1 MSSVNKVTLIGRLGA
16 DPEVRYTQGG
26 QPVAS
31 LRMATSENWT
41 DREGQRKERT
51 EWHSITVWGK
61 QAELCGQYLAKGR
74 QVYIE
79 GRLQTREY
87 TDREGI
93 NRKAV
98 EIVANQIVFLGGRGE
113 SSDSQSSWGKN
124 SNNQGGWNKGAN
136 SNAGAAQGG
145 GSQGGG
151 TQGGG
156 SQGGGSQGGGSQGS
170 GSQGS
175 GSQGGGSQGGDS
187 QGSGSQDGGSQD
199 GWGQTGGGNQGG
211 WGQNNGGNQGGWNQ
225 KSDASQGTWGQTKPA
240 STNEGGQEGNGGDDP
255 IPF

>member
-41 DREGQRKERT
+41 DRDGQRKERT

-113 SSDSQSSWGKN
+113 SSDSQGSWGKSN
-124 SNNQGGWNKGAN
+124 NNQGGWNKGAG
-136 SNAGAAQGG
+136 SSSGAAQGG
-145 GSQGGG
+145 NAQSSGSQGGWG
-151 TQGGG
+151 QSGGGNQGGWGQSSGGNQGGG
-156 SQGGGSQGGGSQGS
+156 SQGGGSQGGWNQGS
-170 GSQGS
+170 
-175 GSQGGGSQGGDS
+175 
-187 QGSGSQDGGSQD
+187 
-199 GWGQTGGGNQGG
+199 
-211 WGQNNGGNQGGWNQ
+211 
-225 KSDASQGTWGQTKPA
+225 DANQGTWGQTKPA

>member
-41 DREGQRKERT
+41 DRDGQRKERT

-98 EIVANQIVFLGGRGE
+98 EIVSNQIVFLGGRGD
-113 SSDSQSSWGKN
+113 SGDSQGSWGKGN
-124 SNNQGGWNKGAN
+124 SNQGGWNKGAGN
-136 SNAGAAQGG
+136 NAGPAQGG
-145 GSQGGG
+145 NAPN
-151 TQGGG
+151 
-156 SQGGGSQGGGSQGS
+156 
-170 GSQGS
+170 
-175 GSQGGGSQGGDS
+175 
-187 QGSGSQDGGSQD
+187 
-199 GWGQTGGGNQGG
+199 GGNQGG
-211 WGQNNGGNQGGWNQ
+211 WGQAGGSNQQAGWGQSSGGSQGGWNQ
-225 KSDASQGTWGQTKPA
+225 NNDANQGTWGQTKPA
-240 STNEGGQEGNGGDDP
+240 STNEGGQDGNGGDDP

>member
-41 DREGQRKERT
+41 DRDGQRKERT

-98 EIVANQIVFLGGRGE
+98 EIVANQIVFLGGRGD
-113 SSDSQSSWGKN
+113 SGDSQGSWGKGG
-124 SNNQGGWNKGAN
+124 NNQGGWNKGA
-136 SNAGAAQGG
+136 AQGG
-145 GSQGGG
+145 NAQS
-151 TQGGG
+151 
-156 SQGGGSQGGGSQGS
+156 
-170 GSQGS
+170 
-175 GSQGGGSQGGDS
+175 
-187 QGSGSQDGGSQD
+187 
-199 GWGQTGGGNQGG
+199 GGNQGG
-211 WGQNNGGNQGGWNQ
+211 WGQSGGGNQQTGWGQSSGANQGGGSQGGWNQ
-225 KSDASQGTWGQTKPA
+225 NNDANQGTWGQTKPA
-240 STNEGGQEGNGGDDP
+240 ATNDGGQDGNGGDDP

>member
-41 DREGQRKERT
+41 DREGQRQERT

-74 QVYIE
+74 QAYIE

-98 EIVANQIVFLGGRGE
+98 EIVANQIVFLGGRG
-113 SSDSQSSWGKN
+113 DSGGENKSSWGQGGGGK
-124 SNNQGGWNKGAN
+124 QGGWKQGAN
-136 SNAGAAQGG
+136 SNSGAAQGG
-145 GSQGGG
+145 ANQD
-151 TQGGG
+151 GG
-156 SQGGGSQGGGSQGS
+156 SQGGWGNSGGNQAARSQGGEK
-170 GSQGS
+170 
-175 GSQGGGSQGGDS
+175 
-187 QGSGSQDGGSQD
+187 
-199 GWGQTGGGNQGG
+199 QGG
-211 WGQNNGGNQGGWNQ
+211 WGQSSGGNQGGWNQ
-225 KSDASQGTWGQTKPA
+225 SNDANQGSWGQTKPA
-240 STNEGGQEGNGGDDP
+240 SSNDGGQDGNGGSDP

>member
-1 MSSVNKVTLIGRLGA
+1 MSSVNKVILIGRLGA

-41 DREGQRKERT
+41 DRDGQRQERT

-74 QVYIE
+74 QVYLE

-98 EIVANQIVFLGGRGE
+98 DIVANQIVFLGGRSEGGGGGGGWN
-113 SSDSQSSWGKN
+113 Q
-124 SNNQGGWNKGAN
+124 NQGGGNQSGGWGQGAGN
-136 SNAGAAQGG
+136 QTG

-151 TQGGG
+151 WG
-156 SQGGGSQGGGSQGS
+156 QGS
-170 GSQGS
+170 NQNSSNQG
-175 GSQGGGSQGGDS
+175 
-187 QGSGSQDGGSQD
+187 
-199 GWGQTGGGNQGG
+199 GWGQSSGNQGG
-211 WGQNNGGNQGGWNQ
+211 WGQS
-225 KSDASQGTWGQTKPA
+225 SDSQ
-240 STNEGGQEGNGGDDP
+240 SGGQSSGGDNNGGDDP

>member
-41 DREGQRKERT
+41 DRDGQRKERT

-74 QVYIE
+74 QAYIE

-113 SSDSQSSWGKN
+113 SGDNQNSWGKGGGAGK
-124 SNNQGGWNKGAN
+124 QGGWNKGA
-136 SNAGAAQGG
+136 SSAGGSSTPSPQGNANQSGGNQGG
-145 GSQGGG
+145 WGQSGGTNQGSGNQGSESQGG
-151 TQGGG
+151 
-156 SQGGGSQGGGSQGS
+156 SSQGGGSQGS
-170 GSQGS
+170 N
-175 GSQGGGSQGGDS
+175 
-187 QGSGSQDGGSQD
+187 SQDD
-199 GWGQTGGGNQGG
+199 GNQGG
-211 WGQNNGGNQGGWNQ
+211 WGQNSGGNQGGWNQ
-225 KSDASQGTWGQTKPA
+225 SNDSNEGSWGQTKPA
-240 STNEGGQEGNGGDDP
+240 STTDGGQEGNGGDDP

>member
-1 MSSVNKVTLIGRLGA
+1 MSSVNKVILIGRLGA

-41 DREGQRKERT
+41 DRDGQRQERT

-74 QVYIE
+74 QVYLE

-98 EIVANQIVFLGGRGE
+98 DIVANQIVFLGGRSEG
-113 SSDSQSSWGKN
+113 GGGGGGG
-124 SNNQGGWNKGAN
+124 GGWGQ
-136 SNAGAAQGG
+136 SGG

-151 TQGGG
+151 G
-156 SQGGGSQGGGSQGS
+156 
-170 GSQGS
+170 
-175 GSQGGGSQGGDS
+175 
-187 QGSGSQDGGSQD
+187 
-199 GWGQTGGGNQGG
+199 GWGQSSGGNQGG
-211 WGQNNGGNQGGWNQ
+211 GGGWGQSSGGNQGG
-225 KSDASQGTWGQTKPA
+225 GGGWGQ
-240 STNEGGQEGNGGDDP
+240 SGGNQTTTPSNDGDNGGDDP

>member
-1 MSSVNKVTLIGRLGA
+1 MSSVNKVILIGRLGA

-41 DREGQRKERT
+41 DRDGQRQERT

-74 QVYIE
+74 QVYLE

-98 EIVANQIVFLGGRGE
+98 DVVANQIVFLGGR
-113 SSDSQSSWGKN
+113 SDGGGGGGGGGGWGQSSGN
-124 SNNQGGWNKGAN
+124 AGNQGGGGWGQSGGN
-136 SNAGAAQGG
+136 SGNQGG
-145 GSQGGG
+145 GGWGQSGGNTGNQGGG
-151 TQGGG
+151 
-156 SQGGGSQGGGSQGS
+156 
-170 GSQGS
+170 
-175 GSQGGGSQGGDS
+175 
-187 QGSGSQDGGSQD
+187 
-199 GWGQTGGGNQGG
+199 GWGQTSNNQNSTPS
-211 WGQNNGGNQGGWNQ
+211 NNGDN
-225 KSDASQGTWGQTKPA
+225 S
-240 STNEGGQEGNGGDDP
+240 GGDDP

>member
-41 DREGQRKERT
+41 DRDGQRKERT

-74 QVYIE
+74 QVYVE

-98 EIVANQIVFLGGRGE
+98 DIVANQIVFLGGRSE
-113 SSDSQSSWGKN
+113 SGDNQGGWGQGGG
-124 SNNQGGWNKGAN
+124 NNQGGGAN
-136 SNAGAAQGG
+136 QG
-145 GSQGGG
+145 
-151 TQGGG
+151 
-156 SQGGGSQGGGSQGS
+156 
-170 GSQGS
+170 
-175 GSQGGGSQGGDS
+175 
-187 QGSGSQDGGSQD
+187 
-199 GWGQTGGGNQGG
+199 GWGQSNSGGNQGG
-211 WGQNNGGNQGGWNQ
+211 WGQSNSGGNQGGWGQSNSGGNQ
-225 KSDASQGTWGQTKPA
+225 GGWGQSSESNQGTWGQTKPA
-240 STNEGGQEGNGGDDP
+240 TSNDGSDGQGGDDP